1 MHLVSFSTDRRI
13 LTEGSVL
20 QSAYA
25 AQCTSYTLYVL
36 SRAAVSPK
44 ERRLA
49 ETGKAVL
56 LSFSTLC
63 SFTFWHTLVCADV
76 VSVQDPFETGYIG
89 LFFAYLFFKPL
100 HVQVHTDIFSPHF
113 AQVHPAN
120 GRRQRWALFVLRRAK
135 RIRVVSQHIR
145 GTLVER
151 GVHCP
156 VTVLPI
162 FVDTT
167 RFARLQHQPHPEYA
181 YHFVAI
187 GRLEPEKQF
196 TEAIRALALVRAKGY
211 AAGLT
216 IVGEGSQRT
225 SLEHMAQEYGVRD
238 QVMYA
243 GSLTD
248 ITPVLSTATA
258 LLVPSAYE
266 GYGLVLI
273 EACAAHV
280 PVIAYDVGVAR
291 EVGAVIAPQGQFAET
306 VLQWVTQPKADEV
319 PMTYPYHNR
328 EAYVGAWIK
337 DVRDCI

>member
-25 AQCTSYTLYVL
+25 AQCASYTLYVL
-36 SRAAVSPK
+36 SRVAVSPQ

-56 LSFSTLC
+56 LSLSTLC
-63 SFTFWHTLVCADV
+63 SFTFWRTLVRADV

-113 AQVHPAN
+113 AQVHPTNA
-120 GRRQRWALFVLRRAK
+120 RRQRWALFVLQRAK

-145 GTLVER
+145 DMLVAR
-151 GVHCP
+151 GVRRP
-156 VTVLPI
+156 ITVLPI
-162 FVDTT
+162 FVDIA
-167 RFARLQHQPHPEYA
+167 RFAHIQHRAHSQYA

-196 TEAIRALALVRAKGY
+196 TEAVRALALVRAKGY

-225 SLEHMAQEYGVRD
+225 RLEQVAQEYGVRD

-273 EACAAHV
+273 EARAAQV
-280 PVIAYDVGVAR
+280 PVVAYDVGVAR

-306 VLQWVTQPKADEV
+306 VLEWVMQPKADEV
-319 PMTYPYHNR
+319 PMVYPYSNR
-328 EAYVGAWIK
+328 ETYVDAWIR
-337 DVRDCI
+337 DVRACI